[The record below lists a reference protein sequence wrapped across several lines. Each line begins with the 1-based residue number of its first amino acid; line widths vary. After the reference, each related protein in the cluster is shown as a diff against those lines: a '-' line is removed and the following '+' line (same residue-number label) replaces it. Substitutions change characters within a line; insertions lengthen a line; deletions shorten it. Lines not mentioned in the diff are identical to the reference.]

1 MPPRVSQRDILPSAA
16 KSRSL
21 GNIIKL
27 QDTGSA
33 SVTLNNGDDTIL
45 DILIINNKDANIIVE
60 PEISL
65 YQTSVAEAN
74 LIPFGASVDAS
85 EFQIIGPWNE
95 WTGVEKFTDI
105 GADEEIPSF
114 ATLTHMYIR
123 NISAGASTVILAR
136 VRDRYITNQDDT
148 TQTT

>member
-1 MPPRVSQRDILPSAA
+1 MPRIKQRDILPTAV
-16 KSRSL
+16 KNRSL
-21 GNIIKL
+21 GNVIKL
-27 QDTGSA
+27 QSTGSA
-33 SVTLNNGDDTIL
+33 SSTLNNGDSAIL
-45 DILIINNKDANIIVE
+45 DILIINNRNANIIVE

-74 LIPFGASVDAS
+74 LIPFGASITAS

-95 WTGVEKFTDI
+95 WTGVEGFTDI
-105 GADEEIPSF
+105 AADEAIPSY
-114 ATLTHMYIR
+114 ATLTHIYIR

-148 TQTT
+148 TQTV

>member
-1 MPPRVSQRDILPSAA
+1 MPPRISQRDILPTAA

-27 QDTGSA
+27 QSTGSV
-33 SVTLNNGDDTIL
+33 STTLSNGDEAIL

-65 YQTSVAEAN
+65 YQTSVATAN
-74 LIPFGASVDAS
+74 LIPFGSSVTAS

-95 WTGVEKFTDI
+95 WTGVEKFSDI
-105 GADEEIPSF
+105 AADEAIPYYS
-114 ATLTHMYIR
+114 TLTHIYIR

-148 TQTT
+148 SQTV